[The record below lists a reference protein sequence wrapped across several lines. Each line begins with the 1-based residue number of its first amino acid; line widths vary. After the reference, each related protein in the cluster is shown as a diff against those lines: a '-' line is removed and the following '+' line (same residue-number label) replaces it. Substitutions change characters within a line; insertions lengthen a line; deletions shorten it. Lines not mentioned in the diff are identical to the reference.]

1 MCFNLKSN
9 QKKSVY
15 MKSVFLCVFLFLFS
29 SCRST
34 LLPEAA
40 PESLGV
46 SSDALISLVDKLD
59 KEVDGMHGI
68 VILRHGKVISKGW
81 WAPYREE
88 NTHILY
94 SLSKSFCSTA
104 IGMAVDEGLL
114 SLDDKVV
121 KFFPDELPQNPSEN
135 LKAMTIKD
143 LLIMGTGNHN
153 DTLGAIKE
161 SEDKNWPK
169 IFLAQPVEHKPGSFF
184 KYNTG
189 ATYMLSAIL
198 QKVTGQKLV
207 DFLKPRLFDPLGIKE
222 YSWEED
228 PMGVNT
234 GGYGLKVRT
243 EAIAK
248 FGQLYLQKGMWE
260 GKRLL
265 SEEWINMATSK
276 QINNGSNPKS
286 DWNQGYGFQFWM
298 CRHNA
303 YRGDGAFGQYC
314 IVMPEQDA
322 VIAIHSG
329 VKNMQQVL
337 NIIWDN
343 FLPAVQKEP
352 LPENPASF
360 AKLQEKMSSLNLPKV
375 KKLSVPSAGIVG
387 QTYHFEEN
395 EKGFKSISVQDRDE
409 HTYLKLEN
417 AHGTQYIYFTRHLW
431 VEDEIILEKNLKQA
445 VGASNGVQK
454 IACNGAWQSP
464 NHLRVVMYM
473 IEAPFKLTFDL
484 KFNGG
489 KLTMDL
495 NYNIIHGPKD
505 YKFKASK

>member
-1 MCFNLKSN
+1 
-9 QKKSVY
+9 
-15 MKSVFLCVFLFLFS
+15 MKSVFLCVFLFLFASCSTS
-29 SCRST
+29 S
-34 LLPEAA
+34 LPEAS
-40 PESLGV
+40 PESVGI
-46 SSDALISLVDKLD
+46 SSQSLIDLVDELNEK
-59 KEVDGMHGI
+59 VDGMHGI
-68 VILRHGKVISKGW
+68 VVMRHGKVITKGW
-81 WAPYREE
+81 WAPYEQD

-121 KFFPDELPQNPSEN
+121 KFFPDDLPPNPSEN
-135 LKAMTIKD
+135 LLNMTIKD

-153 DTLGAIKE
+153 DTLGPIKE
-161 SEDKNWPK
+161 TTEKNWPK
-169 IFLAQPVEHKPGSFF
+169 IFLAQPVEHKPGTYFR
-184 KYNTG
+184 YNTG
-189 ATYMLSAIL
+189 ATYMCSAIL

-207 DFLKPRLFDPLGIKE
+207 DFLKPRLFDPLGIDE
-222 YSWEED
+222 YTWEED

-234 GGYGLKVRT
+234 GGYGLKIKT

-276 QINNGSNPKS
+276 QIDNGSNPNS
-286 DWNQGYGFQFWM
+286 DWKQGYGFQFWM

-329 VKNMQQVL
+329 IKNMQQVL
-337 NIIWDN
+337 DIIWEK
-343 FLPAVQKEP
+343 FLPAMKDKA
-352 LPENPASF
+352 LTENPELN
-360 AKLQEKMSSLNLPKV
+360 AKLKTKMAGLKLPLV
-375 KKLSVPSAGIVG
+375 KKHSVPASGIVG
-387 QTYHFEEN
+387 QTFKFEDN
-395 EKGFKSISVQDRDE
+395 EKGFKSISVEDQGD
-409 HTYLKLEN
+409 HTFLKLEN

-431 VEDEIILEKNLKQA
+431 VKDEIILEKHLKQA

-454 IACNGAWQSP
+454 IACSGAWQSP
-464 NHLRVVMYM
+464 KHLKVVMYM
-473 IEAPFKLTFDL
+473 IEAPFRLTFDL
-484 KFNGG
+484 KFDGD
-489 KLTMDL
+489 KMTMDL
-495 NYNIIHGPKD
+495 NYNVIHGPRD
-505 YKFKASK
+505 YNFKASK

>member
-1 MCFNLKSN
+1 
-9 QKKSVY
+9 
-15 MKSVFLCVFLFLFS
+15 MKSLFLCVCLFLFASCS
-29 SCRST
+29 SSS
-34 LLPEAA
+34 LPETT
-40 PESLGV
+40 PESVGV
-46 SSDALISLVDKLD
+46 SSDAVLSLIVKLD
-59 KEVDGMHGI
+59 KDVEGMHGI
-68 VILRHGKVISKGW
+68 VIMRHGKVISKGW
-81 WAPYREE
+81 WAPYEQD

-94 SLSKSFCSTA
+94 SLSKSFTSTA

-121 KFFPDELPQNPSEN
+121 KFFPDELPAKPSEN

-143 LLIMGTGNHN
+143 LLIMGTGNDF
-153 DTLGAIKE
+153 DTLKPIKE
-161 SEDKNWPK
+161 TTEKSWVKV
-169 IFLAQPVEHKPGSFF
+169 FLAQPVKHKPGAHFQ
-184 KYNTG
+184 YNTG

-198 QKVTGQKLV
+198 QKVSGEKLV
-207 DFLKPRLFDPLGIKE
+207 DYLKPRLFAPLGIEE
-222 YSWEED
+222 YTWEEC

-234 GGYGLKVRT
+234 GGYGLKIKT

-265 SEEWINMATSK
+265 SEEWIKMAGSK

-314 IVMPEQDA
+314 IVMPDQDA

-329 VKNMQQVL
+329 VHNMQQVL
-337 NIIWDN
+337 NIIWDTL
-343 FLPAVQKEP
+343 LPAMKDEA
-352 LPENPASF
+352 LTENPEAY
-360 AKLQEKMSSLNLPKV
+360 AKLQKKTAELNMPLV
-375 KKLSVPSAGIVG
+375 KKHSFPVSGIVG
-387 QTYHFEEN
+387 KTFKFEDN
-395 EKGFKSISVQDRDE
+395 EKGFKSISVEDRDD

-431 VEDEIILEKNLKQA
+431 VKDEIILEKNLVQA
-445 VGASNGVQK
+445 VGASNGLQK
-454 IACNGAWQSP
+454 IACSGAWQSP
-464 NHLRVVMYM
+464 KHLKLVMYM
-473 IEAPFKLTFDL
+473 TETPFRLTFDL
-484 KFNGG
+484 KFDGD
-489 KLTMDL
+489 KMTMDL
-495 NYNIIHGPKD
+495 NYRAIHGKRD

>member
-1 MCFNLKSN
+1 MKNLL
-9 QKKSVY
+9 
-15 MKSVFLCVFLFLFS
+15 LCVCLFLFASCS
-29 SCRST
+29 STS
-34 LLPEAA
+34 LPEAT
-40 PESLGV
+40 PESVGV
-46 SSDALISLVDKLD
+46 SSDALINLVDKLD

-68 VILRHGKVISKGW
+68 VIMRHGKVISKGW
-81 WAPYREE
+81 WAPYQQD

-104 IGMAVDEGLL
+104 IGMAVDEGIL

-121 KFFPDELPQNPSEN
+121 KFFPDDLPANPSEN

-153 DTLGAIKE
+153 DTLGPIKE
-161 SEDKNWPK
+161 TKDKNWPK
-169 IFLAQPVEHKPGSFF
+169 VFLAQPVEHKPGSYFR
-184 KYNTG
+184 YNTG
-189 ATYMLSAIL
+189 ATYMCSAIL
-198 QKVTGQKLV
+198 QKVTGKTLV
-207 DFLKPRLFDPLGIKE
+207 EFLKPRLFDPLGIKE
-222 YSWEED
+222 YTWEED

-234 GGYGLKVRT
+234 GGYGLKIKT

-265 SEEWINMATSK
+265 SEEWIKMATSK

-329 VKNMQQVL
+329 IGNMQQVL

-343 FLPAVQKEP
+343 FLPELKKEP
-352 LPENPASF
+352 LSANPESY
-360 AKLQEKMSSLNLPKV
+360 AKLQKKMSALNLPLV
-375 KKLSVPSAGIVG
+375 KKHSVPSAGIVG
-387 QTYHFEEN
+387 QTFNFEDN
-395 EKGFKSISVQDRDE
+395 EKGFKSI
-409 HTYLKLEN
+409 T
-417 AHGTQYIYFTRHLW
+417 
-431 VEDEIILEKNLKQA
+431 VEDQN
-445 VGASNGVQK
+445 V
-454 IACNGAWQSP
+454 
-464 NHLRVVMYM
+464 
-473 IEAPFKLTFDL
+473 
-484 KFNGG
+484 
-489 KLTMDL
+489 
-495 NYNIIHGPKD
+495 
-505 YKFKASK
+505 